1 VAQQDASTN
10 STGNS
15 TGNRTSD
22 GKQGQL
28 ADVIDLVKD
37 YARQETVGPLRGAGR
52 WLAYGVM
59 GAVLLGVGAVFI
71 VLGVLRLIQNEF
83 GPTFEGRW
91 FSLLPYLIAFV
102 LSLAII
108 GLAVSRIVKSS
119 LHPKNDR

>member
-1 VAQQDASTN
+1 VCYQRGVAQQDASTN
-10 STGNS
+10 NKP
-15 TGNRTSD
+15 D

-52 WLAYGVM
+52 WLAFGVL
-59 GAVLLGVGAVFI
+59 GAVLLGLGAVFV

-83 GPTFEGRW
+83 APTFDGRW

-108 GLAVSRIVKSS
+108 GLAVSRIVKTS
-119 LHPKNDR
+119 LHPKSDR